1 MIKIA
6 DVKAYN
12 VQEAAELLD
21 VSPQTIRSYIKQGKL
36 KAQKAGRAFYITES
50 TLEAYI
56 KGEYTDNAKEQL

>member
-36 KAQKAGRAFYITES
+36 KAQKAGNKYIITEE
-50 TLEAYI
+50 TLKAFI
-56 KGEYTDNAKEQL
+56 QGVNNGE

>member
-36 KAQKAGRAFYITES
+36 KAQKAGNKYVITEE
-50 TLEAYI
+50 TLKTFI
-56 KGEYTDNAKEQL
+56 KGDSVEK

>member
-6 DVKAYN
+6 DVRAYN

-36 KAQKAGRAFYITES
+36 KAQKAGNNTY
-50 TLEAYI
+50 
-56 KGEYTDNAKEQL
+56 KGRKGKARSLRN

>member
-21 VSPQTIRSYIKQGKL
+21 VSAQTIRSYIKQGKL
-36 KAQKAGRAFYITES
+36 KAQKAGNKYVITEE
-50 TLEAYI
+50 TLKAFI
-56 KGEYTDNAKEQL
+56 KGGY

>member
-12 VQEAAELLD
+12 VQEAAELLA

-36 KAQKAGRAFYITES
+36 KAQKAGSKYIITEE
-50 TLEAYI
+50 TLKAFV
-56 KGEYTDNAKEQL
+56 KGGLDYGEKL